1 MMKYYVAR
9 LVLWAV
15 NVVQKRRNSDTE
27 LVTNVLTN
35 YSTILNKSSDKDDEL
50 IW

>member
-1 MMKYYVAR
+1 MKYYIAR
-9 LVLWAV
+9 LIIWAV
-15 NVVQKRRNSDTE
+15 NVVQARRNSDTE